1 MVFILCVV
9 GGVGGGG
16 WGDHSYQ
23 NCTGLMVKLS
33 TKLWASMKEI
43 LISKSTQL
51 KQEKLMVFQI
61 KPHCFI

>member
-1 MVFILCVV
+1 MVFILCV
-9 GGVGGGG
+9 G
-16 WGDHSYQ
+16 YQKIQ

-51 KQEKLMVFQI
+51 KQEKLMVLHI
-61 KPHCFI
+61 KPHGFI

>member
-1 MVFILCVV
+1 MVFILCV
-9 GGVGGGG
+9 G
-16 WGDHSYQ
+16 YQKIQ